1 MIERIGWLLAVAA
14 PLLAMYGVLYLPYVG
29 AFILA
34 GVAFGALAGF
44 LIYEH
49 IAHRGEVSSSAVWE
63 QALLALIMLVAL
75 SVVMHPA

>member
-1 MIERIGWLLAVAA
+1 MIERFGWLLAVAA
-14 PLLAMYGVLYLPYVG
+14 PILAMYGILYLPYVG

-49 IAHRGEVSSSAVWE
+49 VYDRGEVSSSVVWE
-63 QALLALIMLVAL
+63 QALLALIMLAAL
-75 SVVMHPA
+75 SVVVHPA